1 MQEVEKSEDWVTM
14 IQQKFELGAHKAAAI
29 GLVLKKAEIYAV
41 TDWNDALIEKILF
54 KPFKSVQDAFDAA
67 LNKLGADASVIV
79 MPFAGSTLPI
89 VKNA

>member
-29 GLVLKKAEIYAV
+29 GLVLKKAKIYAV
-41 TDWNDALIEKILF
+41 TDLDDELIRRIF
-54 KPFKSVQDAFDAA
+54 FTPFKSVQEAFDAA
-67 LNKLGADASVIV
+67 LDEFGQAASVIV

-89 VKNA
+89 SENA